1 MTVKIQNN
9 DFFQTLL
16 KEFENNKIKVGILKS
31 TNVTYNNIDLAGI
44 GLIQEKGSIIN
55 NIPATPWLSKPMEVD
70 LITTTFTEKD
80 TLNQIG
86 KNAVKVIQDNFNSLG
101 DGSWKANAPITI
113 NGGWMKNKVNGKSFF
128 IKGKGFDRRL
138 YKNGTLQNS
147 ITYEVVKK

>member
-128 IKGKGFDRRL
+128 TKGKGFDRRL